1 MLGLRH
7 TAAIQ
12 RKSTL
17 QSAIGTR
24 PGRVGWRRPGRRKL
38 ARPPMPQPPAT
49 LAKLSP
55 PKLFGV
61 LMRERLFTALDA
73 QRQHP
78 AVWVAGPPGAGK
90 TSLVASYLQAR
101 GLRCLWYQVDAG
113 DADPAS
119 FFHDLAR
126 AAPPSRPARQRPSPL
141 PDPAYLADLPGFTRR
156 FFRALFERLPA
167 RAVLVPARRIVRR
180 PALDPAAHTRANVR
194 SNRWIPDRPTPRCK
208 RRRPTPAPRWCD

>member
-1 MLGLRH
+1 
-7 TAAIQ
+7 
-12 RKSTL
+12 
-17 QSAIGTR
+17 
-24 PGRVGWRRPGRRKL
+24 
-38 ARPPMPQPPAT
+38 MPQPPAT

-61 LMRERLFTALDA
+61 LMRERLFTALDT

-126 AAPPSRPARQRPSPL
+126 AAPPLRTARHRPAPLRLPL
-141 PDPAYLADLPGFTRR
+141 PLPLPEYLADLPGFTRR
-156 FFRALFERLPA
+156 FFRALFEHLPA
-167 RAVLVPARRIVRR
+167 RAVQVLYDSQEA
-180 PALDPAAHTRANVR
+180 DAA
-194 SNRWIPDRPTPRCK
+194 
-208 RRRPTPAPRWCD
+208 